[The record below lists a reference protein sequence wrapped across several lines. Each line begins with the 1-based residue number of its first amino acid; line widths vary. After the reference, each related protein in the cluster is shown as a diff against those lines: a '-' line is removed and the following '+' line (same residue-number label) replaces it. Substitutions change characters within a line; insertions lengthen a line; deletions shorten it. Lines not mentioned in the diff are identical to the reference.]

1 MATGTRA
8 KKGRMTGQTH
18 HKTSLQRLGLW
29 ITLPLLA
36 ALLLFQQAGLHD
48 ALTDA
53 LRSTPAAY
61 DATPA
66 HIASLKPAK
75 PEMRLRGQTVLD
87 TAPPLP
93 PPFHPRT
100 TRLSATVATGSAPS
114 HSPTGWQARAPPFIP
129 ASQTA

>member
-1 MATGTRA
+1 
-8 KKGRMTGQTH
+8 MTGQTCQ
-18 HKTSLQRLGLW
+18 KTSLQRLGLW

-36 ALLLFQQAGLHD
+36 ALLLFQQASLHD
-48 ALTDA
+48 ALTNA

-93 PPFHPRT
+93 PPFHPRAT
-100 TRLSATVATGSAPS
+100 SLATTVATGSAQG
-114 HSPTGWQARAPPFIP
+114 HRPTGWQARAPPLVP